1 MKQAK
6 IKRIINFYGEEAQK
20 DVAVEEMAELTKE
33 LMKERRGVYNK
44 DAILEEIADVT
55 LMLHQLLII
64 YNFTKEDVNRIID
77 EKVERQIK
85 RVKEDE
91 WVKSQPMWQIT
102 KDRREE

>member
-33 LMKERRGVYNK
+33 LMKERRGAYNK

-64 YNFTKEDVNRIID
+64 YNFTKEDVKRIID

-91 WVKSQPMWQIT
+91 WVKSLPMWTIGN
-102 KDRREE
+102 K